1 MSLEKTKPTDYMRTV
16 TDYPVGGVN
25 FYDINSLFAQPVW
38 NQVAAELAV
47 DIQRLFNTNG
57 EITHIVGI
65 ESRGFAVGAV
75 LANLIGVPFVM
86 LRKKGSKYPGKLL
99 ESKSYDTEYS
109 EDTMVLQEG
118 ILGHTNRVLIVDDL
132 IATGGSILAAKQL
145 IKRTGARVV
154 GMACVINIRYLSKE
168 NLADETVIASETIH
182 ALSDVI
188 PGPPPTEPLKWSYEL
203 EENGNTK
210 EITK

>member
-16 TDYPVGGVN
+16 QDYPVEGVN

-47 DIQRLFNTNG
+47 EIQRLFNTNS

-75 LANLIGVPFVM
+75 LASVIGVPFIMV
-86 LRKKGSKYPGKLL
+86 RKKGSKYPGSLL
-99 ESKSYDTEYS
+99 EETYGTEYS
-109 EDTMVLQEG
+109 EDTLVLQEG
-118 ILGHTNRVLIVDDL
+118 LLGHANRVLIVDDL
-132 IATGGSILAAKQL
+132 VATGGSALAT
-145 IKRTGARVV
+145 KRLVEQAEARVV
-154 GMACVINIRYLSKE
+154 GFASIINLTYL
-168 NLADETVIASETIH
+168 NSE
-182 ALSDVI
+182 DM
-188 PGPPPTEPLKWSYEL
+188 KREL
-203 EENGNTK
+203 HITQQ